1 MTDSRMPAAARTGLL
16 VAGGFGLL
24 ASVAWLAG
32 HSYSRGYDFFL
43 WIYNAWYLVNVGDGW
58 ALPNWSSYSAAG
70 QPFFKMAGLSDGV
83 VLALLTW
90 LVGPFAAAKLF
101 VAAFYVIAATGCRQ
115 LARSLGADELVSLV
129 ASCAFVLAWF
139 MTITVYFQGYLSN
152 FMIYALMPWY
162 VLSFS
167 EALRQ
172 RRFGLAVAAGCL
184 LALSITGNPQV
195 AIKLVLFGG
204 AWALLFASW
213 GRTVG
218 SHLVIG
224 GVVVLMAVWLSLF
237 NIVSGLEGR
246 AEVVTVS
253 QRTNGMHAP
262 WKLFL
267 LPAYALSA
275 VLNRLL
281 EWQPFE
287 IPLLHLRF
295 SGYPGLSV
303 VALAALSWPWYR
315 STRAAAVRGLW
326 ILTGAAYLLYW
337 VVLGFIPASSWV
349 GISHNLLVYP
359 ALTLGLLAGFGANQL
374 RAWAIGW
381 FGAAW
386 GRWVVV
392 VTVGAVVA
400 DLGGAALALTRYGVS
415 RTPPQ
420 ELPEARVWRRLHEG
434 QGGGADGRLFSYN
447 PDHSIYLYPVI
458 TGRETANVI
467 DLRLRNPEYQS
478 YLDFVD
484 AHAKQGGEA
493 SPAQLLGLLNV
504 RFVDVPAKAFTYG
517 GSAYSDAPYE
527 RYERGLRQFA
537 QDADLVSVLSR
548 SEEAEDV
555 GWRRQDTAPTAIH
568 RRAHDPERIA
578 QKIYRN
584 ELAAPAFTTRRVV
597 ALVGEP
603 RLGQEWFERLAARS
617 DFAYQE
623 TGYLLLG
630 EDDQLTEPEQ
640 RIVESV
646 LIDAREADSW
656 TGAGRGARA
665 TGPRPV
671 VVRRSQEEV
680 DIILV
685 EQPEDAYLFVSQ
697 QYFRSWEAR
706 AHGRGLPLHKAAAG
720 LTAIYVPAGT
730 GLVSLRYQL
739 PESERWA
746 RRASLLGL
754 LALAGVAIR
763 GGWRHWGLSGRITGS

>member
-1 MTDSRMPAAARTGLL
+1 MPAAARTGLL

-195 AIKLVLFGG
+195 AIKLVLFGV
-204 AWALLFASW
+204 AWGLLFAG
-213 GRTVG
+213 GRRPVAG
-218 SHLVIG
+218 LLPIGAIVALV
-224 GVVVLMAVWLSLF
+224 AVWLSMF

-246 AEVVTVS
+246 ADVVTVS
-253 QRTNGMHAP
+253 QRTNTMHAP

-267 LPAYALSA
+267 LPVYALNV
-275 VLNRLL
+275 VLDRALD
-281 EWQPFE
+281 WQPFE
-287 IPLLHLRF
+287 IPLRHLRF
-295 SGYPGLSV
+295 SGYPGVSV
-303 VALAALSWPWYR
+303 LALAALSWPWYR
-315 STRAAAVRGLW
+315 TTRSSAVRGLW
-326 ILTGAAYLLYW
+326 VLSGVAYLLYW
-337 VVLGFIPASSWV
+337 VVLGVIPASSWV
-349 GISHNLLVYP
+349 GISHNLLVFP
-359 ALTLGLLAGFGANQL
+359 ALTLGLLAGFGTAQV
-374 RAWAIGW
+374 RAWAATR
-381 FGAAW
+381 FGATAGCW
-386 GRWVVV
+386 AVALS
-392 VTVGAVVA
+392 VTAILA
-400 DLGGAALALTRYGVS
+400 DLSGAAFSLTRYGVS

-420 ELPEARVWRRLHEG
+420 MLPEARAWRELHQDEA
-434 QGGGADGRLFSYN
+434 GGASGRFFTYN
-447 PDHSIYLYPVI
+447 PDHTIYLYPVI

-478 YLDFVD
+478 YLDFIYD
-484 AHAKQGGEA
+484 QAKKGGPA
-493 SPAQLLGLLNV
+493 APAQLLGLLDV

-517 GSAYSDAPYE
+517 GSAYPDAPYE
-527 RYERGLRQFA
+527 RYERGLRQFE

-630 EDDQLTEPEQ
+630 EHDQLTEPEQ

-646 LIDAREADSW
+646 LIDAREADLW
-656 TGAGRGARA
+656 TGVERGARA
-665 TGPRPV
+665 TTGPRPV

-697 QYFRSWEAR
+697 QYFRSWEAH

-720 LTAIYVPAGT
+720 LTAIYIPAGT